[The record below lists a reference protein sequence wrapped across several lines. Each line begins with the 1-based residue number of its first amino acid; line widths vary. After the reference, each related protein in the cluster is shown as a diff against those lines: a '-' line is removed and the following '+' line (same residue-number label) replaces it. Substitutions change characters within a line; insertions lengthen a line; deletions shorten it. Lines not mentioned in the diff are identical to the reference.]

1 MLLKVFDPKVDMSEL
16 GREGD
21 RTVGRFEWLGDAR
34 KAGSAA
40 SGGDRTLSSPRN
52 ATTPRYRSGRRKKL
66 VTDVTGVGIVG
77 WLLATGICARNLRS
91 LFPVPRYLEASEP
104 LADFAE

>member
-16 GREGD
+16 RREGD

-40 SGGDRTLSSPRN
+40 SGGDRTLCVASKWYHAPLPLGP
-52 ATTPRYRSGRRKKL
+52 AQ
-66 VTDVTGVGIVG
+66 
-77 WLLATGICARNLRS
+77 
-91 LFPVPRYLEASEP
+91 EAGH
-104 LADFAE
+104 